1 MTQLVKLVF
10 CVKGSFG
17 QRDFH
22 SIKTQ
27 RIFHWDCYPKV
38 DWKLIY
44 SLALM
49 KP

>member
-17 QRDFH
+17 QCDFH

-27 RIFHWDCYPKV
+27 RSFNWDYYPKA

-44 SLALM
+44 SLALK